1 MQHPRLLL
9 LDSDPYTSS
18 VLIDDMHQRGI
29 SDLQHVTNA
38 LDLPRILQGA
48 KPDVVI
54 FNYHSQYPDSLIACS
69 TVRLICPNSAIVSI
83 VSPGP
88 ALKAV
93 RKLAKQANC
102 IDLIIE
108 KPLSDERFYLAI
120 EDLLKVKAAT
130 RELETRA
137 DKLSKLIPEAALSA
151 LENDFDTDAEL
162 FEAAVLF
169 TDIRGS
175 SQLIRDIPP
184 REFFQLLN
192 QLLSSQAKKIQQYE
206 GSVIKYTGDGV
217 MAIFKGMGRSY
228 LALRCGLELAAE
240 SKSQRLAYGIGI
252 SEGLVLAGLIGD
264 SHQSGQ
270 RRQYDVI
277 GANVHLAARLCNL
290 ANAGEVI
297 TTKSVN
303 AIARLSDPKP
313 TEIGTVSIRGFDS
326 DIDCVAFKPQ

>member
-9 LDSDPYTSS
+9 LDNDPYTSS
-18 VLIDDMHQRGI
+18 VLIDDMRQRGI
-29 SDLQHVTNA
+29 SELQHVANA
-38 LDLPRILQGA
+38 LDLPKVLQDV

-69 TVRLICPNSAIVSI
+69 TIRLICPNSAIVSI
-83 VSPGP
+83 ASPGP

-93 RKLAKQANC
+93 RELAKQADC

-130 RELETRA
+130 RELEARA

-175 SQLIRDIPP
+175 SQLIRDMPP

-240 SKSQRLAYGIGI
+240 SRSQRLACGIGI
-252 SEGLVLAGLIGD
+252 TEGLVLAGLIGD

-297 TTKSVN
+297 TTKRVN
-303 AIARLSDPKP
+303 AVARLSDPKP

-326 DIDCVAFKPQ
+326 DIDCVAFKP